1 MKKYNISGSVK
12 YLFKYVLK
20 GSDSISLQVK
30 KLDKNTGKTILK
42 DEVEA
47 FANGRYYDST
57 QSCHRIMGFKMC
69 HRFPP
74 VLKLQLHL
82 ENEQNVVF
90 EDDKAMEALEKNA
103 RTMLTAYFELNAND
117 PANRILYPD
126 IPSMYTWEA
135 TKRKW
140 KKRSKNLSGGK

>member
-1 MKKYNISGSVK
+1 MK

-20 GSDSISLQVK
+20 GSDSIALEVK
-30 KLDKNTGKTILK
+30 KLDKDTGKTILK

-47 FANGRYYDST
+47 FATGRYYDST

-82 ENEQNVVF
+82 ENQQNIVF
-90 EDDKAMEALEKNA
+90 EDDKAIEAFEKNA
-103 RTMLTAYFELNAND
+103 RTMLTAFFELNCQD
-117 PANRILYPD
+117 PAANGILYPD
-126 IPSMYTWEA
+126 IPSHYTWEA

-140 KKRSKNLSGGK
+140 KKRSKNLTGGE